1 MIYEPKWKFSVERE
15 WTGDGIVISNRSI
28 FLNSGNKNGITP
40 MNIAKSWNLGSNGIF
55 DYGGESYANTLDHDW
70 SFVNFES
77 SSSSKF
83 SKRQPKI
90 EKFIKRSNPEY
101 TNIQKPGRSKSGLK
115 IRPIGVIKPN
125 VVKTGSNRKF
135 TSVMRTNDVWNL
147 IAPLKW
153 EENSN

>member
-1 MIYEPKWKFSVERE
+1 M
-15 WTGDGIVISNRSI
+15 
-28 FLNSGNKNGITP
+28 
-40 MNIAKSWNLGSNGIF
+40 GSNGIF
-55 DYGGESYANTLDHDW
+55 DYGGESYANTIDNDR

-90 EKFIKRSNPEY
+90 DKFIKRSNPEY
-101 TNIQKPGRSKSGLK
+101 SNIQKAGRSKSGLK

-135 TSVMRTNDVWNL
+135 TSV
-147 IAPLKW
+147 I
-153 EENSN
+153 